1 MLGNE
6 AIGTQIY
13 RKRTYLVSRTTMSS
27 KSNTNKGSTSISDDG
42 QRTTKI
48 RNSINVPSL
57 VSWMVHQPALI
68 TLFGGTT
75 ALSSQLENRL
85 TIRQFGFGQ
94 SNPTYLL
101 TIKHTLSSQEDDD
114 ASAGA
119 AVQLVLRRKP
129 NKVAHKTAH
138 ALHREYRV
146 LESLTRYNQQLL
158 KEEEEQSIAAGDDDD
173 NNNNNKFDSSRSVPI
188 PHPYAYCTDTSIV
201 GAEFYI
207 MEYVQGRIFVDPRMP
222 SMGSAEERMVAYK
235 DALRVLAVR
244 HYVSV

>member
-146 LESLTRYNQQLL
+146 LESLTRYNQQL
-158 KEEEEQSIAAGDDDD
+158 KEKEQSAGDED
-173 NNNNNKFDSSRSVPI
+173 NNNKFDSISRSVPI

-244 HYVSV
+244 HYFSV